1 MAAKNVLPSFS
12 QEMISTNFG
21 AFEVNARSPARYFTM
36 PAYTCRD
43 RYGFAISIGA
53 AVQMILLF
61 PTFLR
66 TAHGLSV

>member
-1 MAAKNVLPSFS
+1 
-12 QEMISTNFG
+12 
-21 AFEVNARSPARYFTM
+21 M

-61 PTFLR
+61 PTFFR